1 MAAAAHLRRAAAA
14 AAAAARSAG
23 QAATAPARH
32 HHSAGQATAAPISSR
47 PRAFLRHSNPAPIT
61 SSGAVSYTP
70 RRDLSLTPALD
81 AHPLEIPAEIR
92 QELSRVELA
101 GISCHRKLAQDVTK
115 LSARVGK
122 ESHDMKAKP
131 VEDVIRVGTVAWR
144 VCSSVLA
151 VTVAAGFGTYQ
162 IAIDG
167 WETGFQDEACK
178 VAKEKIEEKSKGLE
192 ASLLASAQQNK
203 ALVRQEKQRVA
214 DREAEIAAKEAELAA
229 WEADLAAQE

>member
-1 MAAAAHLRRAAAA
+1 M
-14 AAAAARSAG
+14 
-23 QAATAPARH
+23 
-32 HHSAGQATAAPISSR
+32 
-47 PRAFLRHSNPAPIT
+47 
-61 SSGAVSYTP
+61 
-70 RRDLSLTPALD
+70 
-81 AHPLEIPAEIR
+81 R

-115 LSARVGK
+115 LSARVSK
-122 ESHDMKAKP
+122 ENNDMKVKP

-178 VAKEKIEEKSKGLE
+178 VAKERIEEKSKGLE

-203 ALVRQEKQRVA
+203 ALALQEKQRVA